1 MRIYLTAIVIA
12 LIANEIRATSV
23 ESRENEPFGVTERG
37 QSRLPLVTLH
47 GRLVYGRFPLLHFTK
62 DPSPAEITQ
71 QVITSLR
78 NFVRELK
85 GFISPDTFRFVLF
98 QRMAEH
104 FGSTLRELEGVLK
117 LGEHSEEAQQRL
129 VYSKTLYLTMT
140 RAAINMRRFLPSK
153 DTGNIAVSHMSLI
166 QLKALA
172 LYDSR
177 GEFHTT
183 LAHSVRR
190 LMCLKQDVN
199 SWEAVFNSQRNVH
212 FLTKLIFT
220 DLVGKTR
227 AQIKALENKI
237 PRDREFWS
245 QEGQPRDGDFFCLA

>member
-12 LIANEIRATSV
+12 LIANIIGAKPV
-23 ESRENEPFGVTERG
+23 ESRENEPFGVTKSE
-37 QSRLPLVTLH
+37 QSRLAPVTLH
-47 GRLVYGRFPLLHFTK
+47 DRLGYGRFPLLHFVK

-78 NFVRELK
+78 KFVRELK
-85 GFISPDTFRFVLF
+85 GFISPNTFRFILF

-104 FGSTLRELEGVLK
+104 FGSTLRELEGLLK

-140 RAAINMRRFLPSK
+140 RAAINIRRFLPSE
-153 DTGNIAVSHMSLI
+153 DTGNIAISHMSLI

-177 GEFHTT
+177 GEFHST

-190 LMCLKQDVN
+190 IMCLKQDVN
-199 SWEAVFNSQRNVH
+199 SWEAAFNNQRNVH
-212 FLTKLIFT
+212 FLTELIFT
-220 DLVGKTR
+220 DLVEKTR
-227 AQIKALENKI
+227 AQIRALENKI

-245 QEGQPRDGDFFCLA
+245 QEGSPRDGDFFCLA